1 MDNVL
6 LAMSGGTDSSVS
18 ALLLK
23 HQGYS
28 IEGVTFKMWQPTLN
42 SCDEKDQ
49 GCCNADPL
57 LEAREL
63 AKTLG
68 FSHYITDISPGF
80 EKYVIQDFIKEYL
93 QGRTP
98 NPCIVCNTHIKWG
111 VLLDEMIEQ
120 GFTFFATGHYAR
132 IKKKNNRYVLQRGVD
147 LEKDQS
153 YFLWTLSQK
162 QLSHTIF
169 PLGNLTKVK
178 VREIA
183 REYGFKHIA
192 EKKESQEICFIPDN
206 DYRRFLRD
214 QVTDIDKKLG
224 EGWFVDKNGKKLG
237 KHKGYPYY
245 TIGQRRGL
253 NIALGYPAYVI
264 SIDAE
269 NNTIVVGEYSDL
281 QRYELSIRNCNWIK
295 YPQPPKDTS
304 FDIKIRY
311 NTPPV
316 PGQIKSFNKNT
327 CHISLEKPLYAITPG
342 QSAVLYDGDDVVGGG
357 IICQQ

>member
-1 MDNVL
+1 MNKVL

-23 HQGYS
+23 HQGYK
-28 IEGVTFKMWQPTLN
+28 IEGITFKMWQPILK
-42 SCDEKDQ
+42 SCDDKEQ
-49 GCCNADPL
+49 GCCNTETL

-63 AKTLG
+63 ARKLG
-68 FSHYITDISPGF
+68 FPHHITDVTPAF
-80 EKYVIQDFIKEYL
+80 EKHVIQNFVKEYL
-93 QGRTP
+93 RGHTP
-98 NPCIVCNTHIKWG
+98 NPCVVCNTHIKWG
-111 VLLDEMIEQ
+111 VLMDEMIKQ
-120 GFTFFATGHYAR
+120 GHSFFATGHYAR
-132 IKKKNNRYVLQRGVD
+132 VKKKNNRYVLQRGAD
-147 LEKDQS
+147 LKKDQS
-153 YFLWTLSQK
+153 YFLWTLSQQ

-169 PLGNLTKVK
+169 PLGDLSKDK

-183 REYGFKHIA
+183 RQYGFEHIA
-192 EKKESQEICFIPDN
+192 EKRESQEICFIPDN

-214 QVTDIDKKLG
+214 QVTDIDTKPG

-237 KHKGYPYY
+237 KHKGYPFY

-281 QRYELSIRNCNWIK
+281 HKHELNIKNCNWIK
-295 YPQPPKDTS
+295 YQQPPKNIL

-316 PGQIKSFNKNT
+316 SGRITTCNKNT
-327 CHISLEKPLYAITPG
+327 CHITLENPLHAITPG

-357 IICQQ
+357 IICK